1 MPGPDAG
8 IDSRR
13 RQGAAPGVMPRPLV
27 GLLDRLR
34 TPGGGASLS
43 LEAGALVAPDGRR
56 FPLAGGIPVLID
68 ESRSL
73 FRHADYAAGGGARPL
88 AAAADGAR
96 PAVARW
102 RERIAG
108 GLLGL
113 SSGEHDLTPADAVAL
128 VARSFP
134 QARILVVG
142 AGDAL
147 FSPPPG
153 LDLLY
158 SDVAPGPLVDLI
170 ADAHDLPFADESFE
184 AVFAVSVLE
193 HVLEPWRCVDEV
205 RRVLVPGGIIY
216 AVTPFI
222 QQVHLGCYDFTRF
235 TPLGHR
241 MLFRWF
247 DEMASGLSG
256 GSGSALSWT
265 LENFLSSLARGRAAR
280 RWLGGLARLLG
291 TIPRG
296 LDRLTMARPG
306 GWDGAGAHIFIG
318 RKRDAPLDPRA
329 LLSAYRGAGSPR
341 PPADARTVMAAS
353 SLTR

>member
-1 MPGPDAG
+1 MA
-8 IDSRR
+8 
-13 RQGAAPGVMPRPLV
+13 RPV
-27 GLLDRLR
+27 EQMLDRLR
-34 TPGGGASLS
+34 VPGGGAPLA
-43 LEAGALVAPDGRR
+43 LEGGRLVAADGRQ
-56 FPLAGGIPVLID
+56 FPLEGGVPVLID

-73 FRHADYAAGGGARPL
+73 FRHADYGAGGGATPL
-88 AAAADGAR
+88 ATAPNGVRPGA
-96 PAVARW
+96 ARW
-102 RERIAG
+102 RERMSS

-113 SSGEHDLTPADAVAL
+113 SSGEHDLTPADAVAI
-128 VARSFP
+128 VAQTFAK
-134 QARILVVG
+134 ARILVVG

-158 SDVAPGPLVDLI
+158 SDVAPGPLVDVI
-170 ADAHDLPFADESFE
+170 ADAHDLPFADAGFE

-193 HVLEPWRCVDEV
+193 HVLDPWRCVEEI
-205 RRVLVPGGIIY
+205 RRVLVPGGIVY

-265 LENFLSSLARGRAAR
+265 LENFLTSLARGRATR

-291 TIPRG
+291 MLPRG

-329 LLSAYRGAGSPR
+329 LLAGYRGAGSPR
-341 PPADARTVMAAS
+341 PPLNAGAGMAVS
-353 SLTR
+353 SPTR